1 MKQKTIS
8 KLVSSVIAGGM
19 LLTCAAAVSA
29 NAAEDKGTAFL
40 YVNDTDGKFKYE
52 GADGNNT
59 IEKAVTADVTK
70 DGSYNVSFD
79 LGSDTIQIS
88 TLQLDITGMEHAK
101 DAKVTI
107 DSFKINGE
115 EVKLDSTPS
124 PKVTDSEIEVVLFN
138 TNGDQLFNRETYNQI
153 SKAELKFTVENWYQ
167 EEETTEAASET
178 AAEETTE
185 EEPTETGN
193 GGGSGNG
200 GGNNGSEK
208 PVPTGDAGVTGIVLV
223 MGTSV
228 LAGTL
233 AFRKKK

>member
-1 MKQKTIS
+1 MKHKFIS
-8 KLVSSVIAGGM
+8 KLAGSVLAGGM

-79 LGSDTIQIS
+79 LGSDTIQVS
-88 TLQLDITGMEHAK
+88 ALQLDITGMEHAK

-115 EVKLDSTPS
+115 EVKLESTPS
-124 PKVTDSEIEVVLFN
+124 PKVTDSEIEVVIFN

-153 SKAELKFTVENWYQ
+153 SKVDVKFTVENWYK
-167 EEETTEAASET
+167 EEATTEAPAEATTEAANRNRQFRRRWKRQT
-178 AAEETTE
+178 A
-185 EEPTETGN
+185 GC
-193 GGGSGNG
+193 
-200 GGNNGSEK
+200 K
-208 PVPTGDAGVTGIVLV
+208 PC
-223 MGTSV
+223 SN
-228 LAGTL
+228 
-233 AFRKKK
+233 R

>member
-8 KLVSSVIAGGM
+8 KLISSAIAGGM

-79 LGSDTIQIS
+79 LGSDTIQVS
-88 TLQLDITGMEHAK
+88 ALQLDITGMEHAK
-101 DAKVTI
+101 DAKVKI

-124 PKVTDSEIEVVLFN
+124 PKVTDSEIEVVIFN

-153 SKAELKFTVENWYQ
+153 SKVDVAFTVENWYK
-167 EEETTEAASET
+167 EEEAAATEATTEA
-178 AAEETTE
+178 
-185 EEPTETGN
+185 
-193 GGGSGNG
+193 
-200 GGNNGSEK
+200 EK
-208 PVPTGDAGVTGIVLV
+208 KPDADSSANTNQQSANPVPTGDAGVTGIVLV

-233 AFRKKK
+233 AFRRKK